1 MLNKFATFSLLIL
14 IFLATIS
21 YFENAAITA
30 LLLALFVMILFC
42 AAVYLDTKKLKDKIS
57 NIKNSASNS
66 EISGFFFDENKEL
79 NTELDAL
86 FEQIKEKNRKLT
98 KKSAKIK
105 LRNSQLQGILG
116 SISHEFK
123 NPIAII
129 KAASQT
135 IANDSDMSEKT
146 RAKFIEKIVRNS
158 ETIVALIDR
167 VNLRSSENLTA
178 QKSKF
183 DLGILVQNI
192 QNELLLRYDDRK
204 ILFEYKSVMIDADEA
219 LIRQVIVNL
228 VENAIKYS
236 LDDISI
242 ELSKNSLLV
251 RDRGVGIE
259 QKELKLITK
268 KYFKTSDNN
277 KTNSFGLGLYIVKQ
291 ILKLHDFEM
300 IANSTSGNGSSF
312 GFKF

>member
-1 MLNKFATFSLLIL
+1 
-14 IFLATIS
+14 
-21 YFENAAITA
+21 
-30 LLLALFVMILFC
+30 
-42 AAVYLDTKKLKDKIS
+42 
-57 NIKNSASNS
+57 
-66 EISGFFFDENKEL
+66 
-79 NTELDAL
+79 
-86 FEQIKEKNRKLT
+86 
-98 KKSAKIK
+98 
-105 LRNSQLQGILG
+105 
-116 SISHEFK
+116 
-123 NPIAII
+123 
-129 KAASQT
+129 
-135 IANDSDMSEKT
+135 
-146 RAKFIEKIVRNS
+146 
-158 ETIVALIDR
+158 
-167 VNLRSSENLTA
+167 
-178 QKSKF
+178 
-183 DLGILVQNI
+183 
-192 QNELLLRYDDRK
+192 
-204 ILFEYKSVMIDADEA
+204 MIDADEA

-300 IANSTSGNGSSF
+300 IANSTSGKGSSF